1 MYVLW
6 PITYIV
12 ITINSCT
19 TFDDQSPTRCNYHV
33 SRQVKSFLLTSSWT
47 WPIHLSLGSL
57 VMFIHT
63 RQSKQTFLIWP
74 WIGYRALGVTSARCS
89 MSIQL
94 MLLFGF
100 TLTKLMNKPF
110 QSGVALDDVL
120 WTVNFKD
127 GAPNKLDRLFNMQP
141 DKPVMVMEWW
151 TGWFDY
157 WGVDHQTWSDE
168 SFGTEL
174 KSILG

>member
-1 MYVLW
+1 
-6 PITYIV
+6 
-12 ITINSCT
+12 
-19 TFDDQSPTRCNYHV
+19 
-33 SRQVKSFLLTSSWT
+33 
-47 WPIHLSLGSL
+47 
-57 VMFIHT
+57 
-63 RQSKQTFLIWP
+63 
-74 WIGYRALGVTSARCS
+74 
-89 MSIQL
+89 
-94 MLLFGF
+94 
-100 TLTKLMNKPF
+100 MNKPF